1 MAAAQTSDS
10 EKQAQADP
18 HAWECRDVLRGGER
32 IFMRPLRPADAAL
45 YPEFLAAVSNADMRL
60 RFFAPVKELSS
71 ATIAQLTNLDYA
83 KAMAFIALDERSG
96 AMLGVVRLHHDP
108 DCPEGEFAVLVRS
121 ALKGHGLGWLLMRH
135 MVAYAMASGYK
146 RIHGEVLAENTTM
159 LDICAHLGFHVTDKP
174 GERGVK
180 RVTLD
185 LTRGKS
191 DGNRRTP
198 SRV

>member
-1 MAAAQTSDS
+1 MSAAQTPDS
-10 EKQAQADP
+10 EKQAQTDP

-32 IFMRPLRPADAAL
+32 IFMRPLRPADAVL
-45 YPEFLAAVSNADMRL
+45 YPEFLAAVSAEDMRL

-71 ATIAQLTNLDYA
+71 TVIAQLTDLDYT
-83 KAMAFIALDERSG
+83 KAMAFIALDERTG

-108 DCPEGEFAVLVRS
+108 DRPGGEFAVLVRS

-135 MVAYAMASGYK
+135 MIAYAMASGYK

-159 LDICAHLGFHVTDKP
+159 LDMCAHLGFRIVDDP

-180 RVTLD
+180 LVTFD
-185 LTRGKS
+185 LTGGKS
-191 DGNRRTP
+191 DGNQRAP
-198 SRV
+198 